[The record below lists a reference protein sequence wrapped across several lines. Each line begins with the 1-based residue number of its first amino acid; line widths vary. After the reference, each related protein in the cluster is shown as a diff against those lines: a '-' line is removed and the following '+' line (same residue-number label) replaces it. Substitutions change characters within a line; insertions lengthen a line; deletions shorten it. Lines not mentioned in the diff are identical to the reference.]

1 MRNELI
7 TLITTK
13 KTRNGRGFEETEE
26 TVRKEIF
33 AEMRSAGII
42 EKYGAQKADID
53 ISAIFS
59 VDTDSYKAVL
69 VDGKR
74 PDKVKHDGE
83 EYKIH
88 DVRRRGSYKKTEIVC
103 KR

>member
-7 TLITTK
+7 TLVTTK

-26 TVRKEIF
+26 TVRNEIF
-33 AEMRSAGII
+33 AEVRSAGVI
-42 EKYGAQKADID
+42 EKYEAQRAGID
-53 ISAIFS
+53 VSAIFR

-69 VDGKR
+69 LDRKR
-74 PDKVKHDGE
+74 PDRVEYDGE

-88 DVRRRGSYKKTEIVC
+88 DVRRKGSYKKTEIVC
-103 KR
+103 RR